1 MVGDGDANF
10 AQATGLVVDLPSAG
24 LGHRSQR
31 YAMVINEGVVEELL
45 LEENGLS
52 VANSTA
58 ECVLDRL

>member
-1 MVGDGDANF
+1 
-10 AQATGLVVDLPSAG
+10 
-24 LGHRSQR
+24 
-31 YAMVINEGVVEELL
+31 MVINEGVVEELL